1 MIVVDI
7 GNTSVHVAWVRK
19 NKIVKMAQINT
30 LGVSGKTLNRV
41 LSKYPDEKIFVCS
54 VVPKITKIF
63 KKLKR
68 KVYVVGEDINVPVR
82 CFYNKKKIGMDRL
95 VGAFAVKKIYPHT
108 RLIID
113 FGTAITFD
121 FLSGRGDYQ
130 GGFILPGIGS
140 TLKVLSSCALLP
152 KKIKLK
158 ETARLIPRDTRESI
172 SKGIEEG
179 FSAMINSLIEKY
191 KKILKFSSK
200 NVVVTGGDAASILPK
215 LKSTYIYEPFLIIK
229 GLIILSNQSLIR

>member
-1 MIVVDI
+1 
-7 GNTSVHVAWVRK
+7 
-19 NKIVKMAQINT
+19 
-30 LGVSGKTLNRV
+30 
-41 LSKYPDEKIFVCS
+41 
-54 VVPKITKIF
+54 
-63 KKLKR
+63 
-68 KVYVVGEDINVPVR
+68 
-82 CFYNKKKIGMDRL
+82 
-95 VGAFAVKKIYPHT
+95 
-108 RLIID
+108 
-113 FGTAITFD
+113 
-121 FLSGRGDYQ
+121 
-130 GGFILPGIGS
+130 
-140 TLKVLSSCALLP
+140 VLSSCALLP